1 MLPSGVVAAP
11 QARNVNINCRPSSG
25 NNNCATV
32 TVEAVFMNTRA
43 WIKSAPPPIVI
54 TLRMQEGVIKII
66 TLLVNIT
73 KISLSVIKTM
83 IVIQTSTVLPTAQLL
98 PA

>member
-32 TVEAVFMNTRA
+32 TVEAVLMNTRA

-54 TLRMQEGVIKII
+54 TLRMQEDLIKLI
-66 TLLVNIT
+66 TLINIT
-73 KISLSVIKTM
+73 KISL
-83 IVIQTSTVLPTAQLL
+83 
-98 PA
+98 